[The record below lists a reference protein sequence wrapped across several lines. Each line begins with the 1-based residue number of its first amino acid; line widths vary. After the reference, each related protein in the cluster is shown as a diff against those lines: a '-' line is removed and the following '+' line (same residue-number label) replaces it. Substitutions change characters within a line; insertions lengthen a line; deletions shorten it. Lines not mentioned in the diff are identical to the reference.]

1 MNLRKD
7 LRIVDYIDDFNFS
20 WHGRLVPP
28 GSITSKGRISLRRPN
43 FTQAVEIDSYGT
55 LNETTEGFVFVES
68 DGFNFRE
75 RTGDRLWFLPKDT
88 MDAVQRSLY
97 DYELMQQSNTDRT
110 NSKSLTT
117 ALESA
122 WRAQLKALKS
132 KPYKDTRYWD
142 KEQAEWL
149 DQVATESLSYSTLS
163 SMFEKRFG
171 FSRTT
176 RGVEGFVLAHLHMYK
191 CKP

>member
-1 MNLRKD
+1 M
-7 LRIVDYIDDFNFS
+7 
-20 WHGRLVPP
+20 
-28 GSITSKGRISLRRPN
+28 ISTFRGMEDWFHRDQSRPN

-75 RTGDRLWFLPKDT
+75 RTGDRLWFLSKDT

-97 DYELMQQSNTDRT
+97 DYELMQQSNTERT

-122 WRAQLKALKS
+122 WRAQLKALKL